1 MPASR
6 TTHRRGRT
14 DTPYARSAFM
24 ITMAA
29 AIVSCSGGGAESC
42 AGLVAPT
49 RVITAKPS
57 TLTLDVGI
65 EGQVSIDASSGC
77 QTDNPD
83 VRWASSDPRV
93 ATIDERGTVSAVSAG
108 SALLTA
114 TAFGDLATSSVAVTV
129 RPRLPN
135 RIEARRMTDSI
146 QPGGTLTL
154 SAVVRDQRGDPLANA
169 PVRWRTLTPVLAR
182 ISDAGEVSAIA
193 AGVATLEV
201 ATPRAAS
208 ADSLRDTVRVVIVA
222 PPPVPVPPAPEP
234 EPEPEP
240 EPPAVPPA
248 PPTPPPAVPPAPTPP
263 APTPPAPTPPAPTPP
278 APTPPTP
285 TPPAPTP
292 PAPTPPAP
300 TPPTP
305 TPPPVVPPPVV
316 PPPVVPPPVVPPA
329 PPRDCSALIPVQ
341 IGTTIT
347 GRIDGETC
355 QNIFGFRAA
364 EQYSITTS
372 SQTSYSIRLV
382 PTIPLS
388 LVPLNIGPDRHALA
402 PSGAAVTS
410 IVVVRSGTVGFMV
423 ASTAQTAGAYSVTTA
438 RDPDPRQ
445 LCVPTD
451 VSRGVSFTTA
461 VTPDCRSRD
470 IRIVP
475 SLGAR
480 QELRVTLTTTSS
492 RPVTVE
498 LRNATTGVRLRETTI
513 TRGDDDENNGP
524 VMITYTNASQAQLL
538 LVRLIGGRNVNG
550 TVGVTISP

>member
-1 MPASR
+1 M
-6 TTHRRGRT
+6 
-14 DTPYARSAFM
+14 
-24 ITMAA
+24 
-29 AIVSCSGGGAESC
+29 
-42 AGLVAPT
+42 
-49 RVITAKPS
+49 
-57 TLTLDVGI
+57 
-65 EGQVSIDASSGC
+65 
-77 QTDNPD
+77 
-83 VRWASSDPRV
+83 
-93 ATIDERGTVSAVSAG
+93 
-108 SALLTA
+108 
-114 TAFGDLATSSVAVTV
+114 
-129 RPRLPN
+129 
-135 RIEARRMTDSI
+135 
-146 QPGGTLTL
+146 L

-169 PVRWRTLTPVLAR
+169 PVRWRTLTPDLAR

-208 ADSLRDTVRVVIVA
+208 PDSLRDTVRVVIVA
-222 PPPVPVPPAPEP
+222 PPPVPEPPAPEP
-234 EPEPEP
+234 EPGPEP

-263 APTPPAPTPPAPTPP
+263 T
-278 APTPPTP
+278 
-285 TPPAPTP
+285 
-292 PAPTPPAP
+292 PTPPAP

-305 TPPPVVPPPVV
+305 TPPPVVPPV
-316 PPPVVPPPVVPPA
+316 
-329 PPRDCSALIPVQ
+329 PPRDCGALIPVQ

-347 GRIDGETC
+347 GRINGETC
-355 QNIFGFRAA
+355 QNIFGYRVA

-372 SQTSYSIRLV
+372 SQASYSIRLV

-423 ASTAQTAGAYSVTTA
+423 ASMAQTSGSYSVTTA

-461 VTPDCRSRD
+461 VSPDCRSRD

-513 TRGDDDENNGP
+513 TRGDDDDENKAP
-524 VMITYTNASQAQLL
+524 VLITYTNASQAQLL
-538 LVRLIGGRNVNG
+538 LVRVIGGRNVNG